1 MADGYG
7 FGAEGDWKAAALV
20 RILKV
25 MGDGL
30 PGGTSFMEDYTYH
43 LGDPVPEVLGA
54 HMLEVCPSIA
64 GTRPR
69 CEIHPLS
76 IGGRSD
82 PVRLV
87 FDAAP
92 GPAVVVGMADLGDRF
107 RLIANE
113 VDIVAPDEP
122 LPRLPV
128 ARAVW
133 RPRPDLATAAEAWLI
148 GRRAAPHGADD
159 VASASTSS
167 PTSRR
172 SRTSS
177 SWRST
182 GRRPSGRSRTSCAGT
197 RPYYFLNRGT

>member
-64 GTRPR
+64 ARQAHRARSTR
-69 CEIHPLS
+69 C
-76 IGGRSD
+76 RS
-82 PVRLV
+82 
-87 FDAAP
+87 AAARTRSGSCSTPHP
-92 GPAVVVGMADLGDRF
+92 GPAVVVGLADLGDRF

-113 VDIVAPDEP
+113 VDLVEPDAP

-133 RPRPDLATAAEAWLI
+133 RPRPDLAD
-148 GRRAAPHGADD
+148 RRRGLAHRRRPAPHRADD
-159 VASASTSS
+159 ERCRSRRST
-167 PTSRR
+167 TSRR
-172 SRTSS
+172 SPAS
-177 SWRST
+177 SW
-182 GRRPSGRSRTSCAGT
+182 
-197 RPYYFLNRGT
+197 

>member
-25 MGDGL
+25 MADGL

-64 GTRPR
+64 GGRPS

-76 IGGRSD
+76 IGGEAD

-92 GPAVVVGMADLGDRF
+92 GSGASSSAWPTSA
-107 RLIANE
+107 IASGSIASE
-113 VDIVAPDEP
+113 VDIVEPDAP

-133 RPRPDLATAAEAWLI
+133 RPRPDLATGRRGVADR
-148 GRRAAPHGADD
+148 RRAAPHGADD
-159 VASASTSS
+159 GARAW
-167 PTSRR
+167 RR
-172 SRTSS
+172 SPDFADDRRRRAAS
-177 SWRST
+177 RST
-182 GRRPSGRSRTSCAGT
+182 RTTTAPRSSASCAGT
-197 RPYYFLNRGT
+197 RPTTS